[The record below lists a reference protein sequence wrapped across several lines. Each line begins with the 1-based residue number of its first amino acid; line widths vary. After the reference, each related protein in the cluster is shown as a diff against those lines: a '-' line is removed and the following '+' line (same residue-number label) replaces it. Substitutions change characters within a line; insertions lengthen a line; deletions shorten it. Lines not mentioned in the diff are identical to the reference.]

1 MVDFIDTVL
10 FCKQKTAYE
19 MLISD
24 WSSDVCASD
33 LQRDLAVGHIDQD
46 RTLGTGLPDGPAMHV
61 AGEHDVG
68 LVADALALVN
78 VTERPVVV
86 EIGRASCR
94 ARGCQYVSF
103 SGLTYS
109 CKKNKRYHTRRL
121 CTSDI
126 NLVVITC

>member
-46 RTLGTGLPDGPAMHV
+46 RTLGTGLPDGPALHV
-61 AGEHDVG
+61 DGEHDLG
-68 LVADALALVN
+68 LVADDLELVN

-86 EIGRASCR
+86 AAGPQVLDAAGRIVRVALDRKS
-94 ARGCQYVSF
+94 
-103 SGLTYS
+103 
-109 CKKNKRYHTRRL
+109 
-121 CTSDI
+121 
-126 NLVVITC
+126 VV